1 MRCQFSQSVAN
12 GKLQRV
18 HVSTEYALRSILLI
32 QNEGCRGFSSLL
44 WASFRL
50 SHVSSS
56 VCVKSSGQCSAD
68 KKRAPQ
74 GLPLV
79 HSLMLLLK
87 CCYHS
92 FESQSGLSDLKHLV
106 VFSFLWKPDACYS
119 FQRMHIGN
127 LKAEGGD
134 MQQAFV
140 IQKIKQVRAGI
151 VAVQGFTTH
160 DSTCSVK
167 EKACGS

>member
-1 MRCQFSQSVAN
+1 MGNPQPLVKSCTVALLSSSCIKPVIFPEILPVEEGWRGEGREKKEMRCQFSQSVAN

-32 QNEGCRGFSSLL
+32 QTEGCRGFSSLL

-79 HSLMLLLK
+79 HSLL
-87 CCYHS
+87 CCS
-92 FESQSGLSDLKHLV
+92 
-106 VFSFLWKPDACYS
+106 
-119 FQRMHIGN
+119 
-127 LKAEGGD
+127 
-134 MQQAFV
+134 
-140 IQKIKQVRAGI
+140 
-151 VAVQGFTTH
+151 
-160 DSTCSVK
+160 
-167 EKACGS
+167 